1 MIFCLAVLTLAG
13 SPAAAEVS
21 ASVRLTQLGYLREGM
36 EDASIAVR
44 NFQIANGVHA
54 SGHARSGHAGGAG
67 ELAGAV

>member
-54 SGHARSGHAGGAG
+54 SGMLDPATLAGAG